1 MTPRQHHQVAH
12 FFMRQI
18 GQLVANFD
26 LERQFR
32 RKYAIGQRSD
42 IIVYAAGR
50 TQEELTLMQFE

>member
-1 MTPRQHHQVAH
+1 
-12 FFMRQI
+12 MRQI

-32 RKYAIGQRSD
+32 RKYAIGQRSRPIGVPD